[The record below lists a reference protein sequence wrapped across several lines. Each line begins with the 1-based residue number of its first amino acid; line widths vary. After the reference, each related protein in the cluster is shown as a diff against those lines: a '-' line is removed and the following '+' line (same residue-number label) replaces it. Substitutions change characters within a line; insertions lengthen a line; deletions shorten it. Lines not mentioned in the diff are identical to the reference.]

1 MSRRSNKPNCPH
13 CQNLGLD
20 SKHWLR
26 KTADANS
33 DICCPVLLK
42 TECKYCHKP
51 GHNVSKCAKLL
62 AKKASAAVSTPSVP
76 LTPSVPESIVVCHN
90 NTIHIQL
97 PPRKKGTTYA
107 SMLVQCPRNTK
118 VSVSSNIRDV
128 KHSWADDDYW
138 ASSDSDNE

>member
-33 DICCPVLLK
+33 EICCPVLLK

-62 AKKASAAVSTPSVP
+62 AKKAALSTP
-76 LTPSVPESIVVCHN
+76 LTPSVPESIVVSGHCN
-90 NTIHIQL
+90 IHIQL

>member
-1 MSRRSNKPNCPH
+1 MPRRSNKPNCPH

-26 KTADANS
+26 KTADSSS

-42 TECKYCHKP
+42 TECKYCHKS

-62 AKKASAAVSTPSVP
+62 AKKAAMSVPSV
-76 LTPSVPESIVVCHN
+76 TES
-90 NTIHIQL
+90 IHIQL
-97 PPRKKGTTYA
+97 PPQKKGNTYA
-107 SMLVQCPRNTK
+107 SMVVQVLECPENTK
-118 VSVSSNIRDV
+118 VSVSSNRRNIR
-128 KHSWADDDYW
+128 HSWADDDYW